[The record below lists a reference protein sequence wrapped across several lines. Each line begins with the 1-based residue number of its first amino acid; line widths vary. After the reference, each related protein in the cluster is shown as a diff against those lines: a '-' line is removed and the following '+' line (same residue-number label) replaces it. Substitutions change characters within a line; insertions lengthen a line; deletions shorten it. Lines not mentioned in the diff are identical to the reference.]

1 MPFHRDIARRVLWWG
16 CLAACGGAF
25 AQVDDALYE
34 AGADWFTRLVPAGI
48 QAEYEWPSRENWDR
62 FWRDLEDALHFGSLE
77 DLARMAP
84 QLERAQAH
92 LEALPAAR
100 PYAAWLRQRLDFFEM
115 AAEAESV
122 VAPAAPAR
130 PPPAT
135 RPSPA
140 AVPPRAVAPAV
151 PAPVRK
157 GREAYVE
164 KTKSWERK
172 LKHRPPPPA
181 ADALVPRLK
190 RIFVE
195 EGLPPQAVWLA
206 EVESSLD
213 PAARSPAGAAGL
225 FQFMPATARRFGLQT
240 TPRDERLEPEKS
252 ARAAARYLRALHG
265 QFRSWPLA
273 FAAYNAGEG
282 RVGKLLRQRPG
293 ASFEDIQ
300 AGLPVETRM
309 YVPKILAL
317 VALREKM
324 DPSDLPP
331 PRSI

>member
-1 MPFHRDIARRVLWWG
+1 MFFHRDIAPRVLCG
-16 CLAACGGAF
+16 CLAACGGVAC
-25 AQVDDALYE
+25 AQVGDTLYE
-34 AGADWFTRLVPAGI
+34 AGADWFTRLVPAEI
-48 QAEYEWPSRENWDR
+48 QAEYEWPGREDWDR
-62 FWRDLEDALHFGSLE
+62 FWRSLEDALRFGSLE

-92 LEALPAAR
+92 LESLPAAR

-115 AAEAESV
+115 AAEAETV
-122 VAPAAPAR
+122 VAPAAPVH
-130 PPPAT
+130 PPPAIRT
-135 RPSPA
+135 SPA
-140 AVPPRAVAPAV
+140 GRQPRAGAPAV
-151 PAPVRK
+151 PLPVRK

-172 LKHRPPPPA
+172 LKHRPPPAA
-181 ADALVPRLK
+181 ADALIPRLK
-190 RIFVE
+190 RIFID

-252 ARAAARYLRALHG
+252 ARAAARYLRALYA

-282 RVGKLLRQRPG
+282 RVGKLLQQRPG

-309 YVPKILAL
+309 YVPKIMAL

-324 DPSDLPP
+324 DPPTLPP